1 MKSEPKPESRRS
13 TYVSQRSLLQRDKTP
28 RPPAYTIQSSKRV
41 RRRGTNWS
49 ESHFSPRQSRISA
62 ASATQTDKKE
72 LCSTDLDRSMPCCKA
87 GGSITEIGICC
98 RCAITCEA
106 RSTIISSPGG
116 TKPAHCVV
124 SGGSAQVHQSAVP
137 AFAQATPQRVYITT
151 NSGTQSC
158 LADASA
164 SSLAR
169 YKRQKL
175 STKRARAFACPF
187 YKYDP
192 TRYSPHNADTQL
204 ARRFRTCSGPGWDS
218 THRLKEHLTRAHDN
232 ELELAPS
239 MVRQE
244 LKRKSRGST
253 EEERWTSIFLMVS
266 FPCRVVSRVISL
278 VLQDTNVPLACFLV
292 AFTKFDEQRRRRT
305 LYNFPVLFLRLLC
318 IYSVLYNYSLLLNV
332 LPRTCLLG
340 AGCFLQ

>member
-1 MKSEPKPESRRS
+1 MKSEPRPESRRS
-13 TYVSQRSLLQRDKTP
+13 THISQRSLLQRDKTL
-28 RPPAYTIQSSKRV
+28 RPPAHTTPSSKRV
-41 RRRGTNWS
+41 RRRGTYRS
-49 ESHFSPRQSRISA
+49 ESHFSPRPSRISA
-62 ASATQTDKKE
+62 ASATQIDKKE

-87 GGSITEIGICC
+87 DGSVTEIGICC
-98 RCAITCEA
+98 RCAITREA
-106 RSTIISSPGG
+106 RSTFISSPGSI
-116 TKPAHCVV
+116 KPAHCVA
-124 SGGSAQVHQSAVP
+124 SGGSTPVLQSAVP
-137 AFAQATPQRVYITT
+137 AFAQVNPQGAYVTT

-158 LADASA
+158 LADASV
-164 SSLAR
+164 SSLASCR
-169 YKRQKL
+169 RQKL

-253 EEERWTSIFLMVS
+253 EEDRWINIFLMVS
-266 FPCRVVSRVISL
+266 FPRRMLSRMISL
-278 VLQDTNVPLACFLV
+278 VLQETNVPLAHFLI
-292 AFTKFDEQRRRRT
+292 AFTGSTSNAGEGR
-305 LYNFPVLFLRLLC
+305 C
-318 IYSVLYNYSLLLNV
+318 IISQF
-332 LPRTCLLG
+332 
-340 AGCFLQ
+340 CFRGYCVSIAPSIIARCSWTFC